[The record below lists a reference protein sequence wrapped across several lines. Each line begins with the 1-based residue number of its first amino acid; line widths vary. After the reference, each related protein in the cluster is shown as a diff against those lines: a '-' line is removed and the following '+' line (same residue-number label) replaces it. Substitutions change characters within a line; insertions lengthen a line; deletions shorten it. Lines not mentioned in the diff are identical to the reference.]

1 LLNQSLPPQFQEAPV
16 LARLA
21 DFTFRHRRLV
31 LAGWVAA
38 LIAVVAVGAA
48 LRGDWSADYS
58 TPGSESRAAVE
69 LLQERFPER
78 SADSVDVVW
87 QASGGAEAPAVRE
100 RMDAFLHEAA
110 ALDGV
115 GDPVPASSALLSRD
129 GTIAVARLP
138 LTVTPGAVPLET
150 GERLIDMASER
161 SGDGVRVELGGLAIG
176 NAQRGEISS
185 ESVGFAIAALVLLF
199 TFGSLVA
206 SGLPIATALFGLG
219 ISSALIGA
227 LAAVVDTP
235 DWASSVAAMIGI
247 GVGIDYA
254 LLILTRFRAGLARGL
269 EARAATVEAVATA
282 GRSVLVAGGTVVISL
297 LGLFVVGLPYLYGVA
312 LSAILA
318 VLVMMAAAV
327 TLLPALLGFARE
339 RVDRLRVPFA
349 GRAPADHAT
358 SPAARWSRAVQRR
371 PWVSLAAGVAVLV
384 ALAAP
389 VTGLQIAYPD
399 QGNDPA
405 GTTTRAAYD
414 LITRGFGEGAAGPL
428 VLAAELPPGERAAV
442 ERLPAA
448 LAPVAGVASVSEP
461 SFNAAGDAAVITVV
475 PTTSPQEPATERLVD
490 GLRDTVLPQALR
502 GSGVE
507 VSVGGATAQGIDQ
520 SEASAARL
528 PLFIGVVVGLSL
540 VLLLVAFRSLAVALK
555 AGVMNLLSVA
565 TAYGIVALVAE
576 GGWAG
581 QLVGIDTPTP
591 VPPFI
596 PIMMFAILFGLSMD
610 YEVFLLSRVR
620 EAFDGGRDTAAA
632 VTEGVSRTARVITAA
647 AAIMVAVFGAFA
659 LSDQVFLVLIGV
671 GMASAIAVD
680 ATIVRMVL
688 VPAVMQI
695 LGDRSWWLPRWL
707 DRLIPSAQLEP
718 ARG

>member
-1 LLNQSLPPQFQEAPV
+1 M

-21 DFTFRHRRLV
+21 DITFRRRRLV

-38 LIAVVAVGAA
+38 LVAVVALGGA

-69 LLQERFPER
+69 LLNERFPER
-78 SADSVDVVW
+78 SADTVDVVW
-87 QASGGAEAPAVRE
+87 QARSAEAPAVRE
-100 RMDAFLHEAA
+100 RIDAFLRDAA
-110 ALDGV
+110 ALEGV
-115 GDPVPASSALLSRD
+115 GDAVPASSAQVSRD

-161 SGDGVRVELGGLAIG
+161 SGDGVRLELGGLAIG

-185 ESVGFAIAALVLLF
+185 ETVGFAIAALVLLF
-199 TFGSLVA
+199 TFGSVVA

-219 ISSALIGA
+219 ISSALIGV

-254 LLILTRFRAGLARGL
+254 LLILTRFRGGLARGL
-269 EARAATVEAVATA
+269 DPRAATVEAVSIA

-312 LSAILA
+312 LAAIIA
-318 VLVMMAAAV
+318 VLVVMAAAV

-339 RVDRLRVPFA
+339 RVDRLRVPLA
-349 GRAPADHAT
+349 ARGDGGRT
-358 SPAARWSRAVQRR
+358 AARWSRAVQRR
-371 PWVSLAAGVAVLV
+371 PWLSLAAGVAVLL

-428 VLAAELPPGERAAV
+428 VLVGDPDRVPTG
-442 ERLPAA
+442 
-448 LAPVAGVASVSEP
+448 LASMPGVAAVSEP
-461 SFNAAGDAAVITVV
+461 AVNGGVAVLTVT
-475 PTTSPQEPATERLVD
+475 PTTSPQDPATEQLVNRL
-490 GLRDTVLPQALR
+490 RADTDFL
-502 GSGVE
+502 
-507 VSVGGATAQGIDQ
+507 VGGATAQGIDQ

-555 AGVMNLLSVA
+555 AGVLNLLSVA
-565 TAYGIVALVAE
+565 TSYGIVALVAE

-596 PIMMFAILFGLSMD
+596 PIIMFAVLFGLSMD

-620 EAFDGGRDTAAA
+620 EAFDGGRSTSAA

-671 GMASAIAVD
+671 GMASAIAID

-695 LGDRSWWLPRWL
+695 LGDRSWWLPGWL
-707 DRLIPSAQLEP
+707 DRLIPRAQLELTAS
-718 ARG
+718 ARP

>member
-1 LLNQSLPPQFQEAPV
+1 M
-16 LARLA
+16 LARVA
-21 DFTFRHRRLV
+21 DVTFRRRRLV

-38 LIAVVAVGAA
+38 LIAVVAVGGA

-69 LLQERFPER
+69 LLNERFPER
-78 SADSVDVVW
+78 SADTVDVVW
-87 QASGGAEAPAVRE
+87 QARSAEAPAVRE
-100 RMDAFLHEAA
+100 RMNAFLRDAA
-110 ALDGV
+110 ALEGV
-115 GDPVPASSALLSRD
+115 GDAVPASAAQVSPD

-161 SGDGVRVELGGLAIG
+161 SGDGLRVELGGLAIG

-185 ESVGFAIAALVLLF
+185 ETVGFAIAALVLLF
-199 TFGSLVA
+199 TFGSVVA

-254 LLILTRFRAGLARGL
+254 LLILTRFRGGLARGL
-269 EARAATVEAVATA
+269 DPRAATVEAVSTA

-312 LSAILA
+312 LAAIIA
-318 VLVMMAAAV
+318 VLVVMAAAV

-339 RVDRLRVPFA
+339 RVDRLRVPLA
-349 GRAPADHAT
+349 ARGDGGH
-358 SPAARWSRAVQRR
+358 SAARWSRVVQRR
-371 PWVSLAAGVAVLV
+371 PWLSLAAGVAVLL

-428 VLAAELPPGERAAV
+428 VLVGDPD
-442 ERLPAA
+442 RLPTG
-448 LAPVAGVASVSEP
+448 LASVPGVAAVSEP
-461 SFNAAGDAAVITVV
+461 AVRDGVAVLTVT
-475 PTTSPQEPATERLVD
+475 PTTSPQDPATERLVD
-490 GLRDTVLPQALR
+490 RLRADTDFL
-502 GSGVE
+502 
-507 VSVGGATAQGIDQ
+507 VGGATAQGIDQ

-555 AGVMNLLSVA
+555 AGVLNLLSVA

-596 PIMMFAILFGLSMD
+596 PIIMFAVLFGLSMD

-620 EAFDGGRDTAAA
+620 EAFDGGRSTAAA

-671 GMASAIAVD
+671 GMASAIAID

-695 LGDRSWWLPRWL
+695 LGDRSWWLPAWL
-707 DRLIPSAQLEP
+707 DRLIPRSTASALS
-718 ARG
+718 

>member
-1 LLNQSLPPQFQEAPV
+1 MLP
-16 LARLA
+16 RLA
-21 DFTFRHRRLV
+21 DFTFRRRRLV
-31 LAGWVAA
+31 LAGWVVALVAIIAA
-38 LIAVVAVGAA
+38 GSA
-48 LRGDWSADYS
+48 LRGEWSADYS
-58 TPGSESRAAVE
+58 TPGSESKAAVD
-69 LLQERFPER
+69 LLDDRFPER
-78 SADSVDVVW
+78 SANSVDVVW
-87 QASGGAEAPAVRE
+87 QAGAGAQAPAVRE
-100 RMDAFLHEAA
+100 RMDAFLRDAA
-110 ALDGV
+110 ALEGV
-115 GDPVPASSALLSRD
+115 GDPVPAAGAEVSRD

-138 LTVTPGAVPLET
+138 LTMTPGAVPLKT
-150 GERLIDMASER
+150 GERLIEMGEQR
-161 SGDGVRVELGGLAIG
+161 SGDGLRVELGGQAIG

-185 ESVGFAIAALVLLF
+185 ETIGFAIAALVLLF
-199 TFGSLVA
+199 TFGSIVA

-269 EARAATVEAVATA
+269 DARAATVEAVSTA
-282 GRSVLVAGGTVVISL
+282 GRSVLVAGVTVVISL

-318 VLVMMAAAV
+318 VLVVMAAAI

-339 RVDRLRVPFA
+339 RVNRLRVPFA
-349 GRAPADHAT
+349 GRAPAEST
-358 SPAARWSRAVQRR
+358 GSPAARWSRAVQRR
-371 PWVSLAAGVAVLV
+371 PWVALAAGVSVLV
-384 ALAAP
+384 ALASP
-389 VTGLQIAYPD
+389 VTGLRIAFPD

-405 GTTTRAAYD
+405 GTTTREAYE
-414 LITRGFGEGAAGPL
+414 LVTRGFGPGASGPL
-428 VLAAELPPGERAAV
+428 VLAADVPPRERAAV
-442 ERLPAA
+442 ERLPATLSA
-448 LAPVAGVASVSEP
+448 VDGVAAVGRP
-461 SFNAAGDAAVITVV
+461 AFNTSSDAAVLTVT
-475 PTTSPQEPATERLVD
+475 PETSPQDPATERLVD
-490 GLRDTVLPQALR
+490 GLRDNVLPGALR
-502 GSGVE
+502 GTGVE
-507 VSVGGATAQGIDQ
+507 VSVGGATAQAIDQ

-540 VLLLVAFRSLAVALK
+540 VLLLVAFRSLAVAIK

-620 EAFDGGRDTAAA
+620 EAFVAGSDTAGA

-707 DRLIPSAQLEP
+707 DRLIPRAELEP
-718 ARG
+718 ARP

>member
-1 LLNQSLPPQFQEAPV
+1 MLT
-16 LARLA
+16 RLA
-21 DFTFRHRRLV
+21 DFTFRRRRV
-31 LAGWVAA
+31 VVAGWIVALLAIVAA
-38 LIAVVAVGAA
+38 GGA
-48 LRGDWSADYS
+48 LRGEWSVDYS
-58 TPGSESRAAVE
+58 TPGSESKAAVD
-69 LLQERFPER
+69 LLDERFPGR
-78 SADSVDVVW
+78 SADSIDVVW
-87 QASGGAEAPAVRE
+87 EAAGAAQAPAVRE
-100 RMDAFLHEAA
+100 RMDAFLRDAA
-110 ALDGV
+110 ALEGV
-115 GDPVPASSALLSRD
+115 GDPVPAARAEVSRD

-150 GERLIDMASER
+150 GERLIAMGEHR
-161 SGDGVRVELGGLAIG
+161 SGDGVRVELAGQAIG

-185 ESVGFAIAALVLLF
+185 ETVGFAIAALVLLF
-199 TFGSLVA
+199 TFGSVVA

-219 ISSALIGA
+219 ISSALVGA

-269 EARAATVEAVATA
+269 DAHAATAEAVSTA
-282 GRSVLVAGGTVVISL
+282 GRTVLVAGITVVISL
-297 LGLFVVGLPYLYGVA
+297 LGLFLVGLPYLYGVA
-312 LSAILA
+312 LSAIIA
-318 VLVMMAAAV
+318 VLVVMAAAV

-339 RVDRLRVPFA
+339 RVNRLRLPFA
-349 GRAPADHAT
+349 GRTPVESTT

-371 PWVSLAAGVAVLV
+371 PWIALIAGVAVLI

-389 VTGLQIAYPD
+389 VTGLHIAYPD

-405 GTTTRAAYD
+405 GTTTREAYG
-414 LITRGFGEGAAGPL
+414 LITRGFGPGAAGPL
-428 VLAAELPPGERAAV
+428 VLAAEVPAGERAAV
-442 ERLPAA
+442 ERLPAT
-448 LAPVAGVASVSEP
+448 LSSVAGVAAVGEP
-461 SFNAAGDAAVITVV
+461 AFNAAGDAAVLTVT
-475 PTTSPQEPATERLVD
+475 PTTSPQDAATERLVD
-490 GLRDTVLPQALR
+490 GLRDTILPDALR
-502 GSGVE
+502 GTGVD
-507 VSVGGATAQGIDQ
+507 VSVGGATAQAIDQ

-540 VLLLVAFRSLAVALK
+540 VLLLVAFRSLAVAVK

-576 GGWAG
+576 GAWAG
-581 QLVGIDTPTP
+581 QLVGIDTATP

-596 PIMMFAILFGLSMD
+596 PIIMFAVLFGISMD

-620 EAFDGGRDTAAA
+620 EAFVGGQDTAGA

-695 LGDRSWWLPRWL
+695 LGERSWWLPRWL
-707 DRLIPSAQLEP
+707 DRLIPQARLET
-718 ARG
+718 A

>member
-1 LLNQSLPPQFQEAPV
+1 M
-16 LARLA
+16 LARVA
-21 DFTFRHRRLV
+21 DVTFRRRRLV
-31 LAGWVAA
+31 LAGWVVA
-38 LIAVVAVGAA
+38 LIALVAVGGA

-58 TPGSESRAAVE
+58 TPGSESRAAVQ
-69 LLQERFPER
+69 LLHERFPER
-78 SADSVDVVW
+78 SADTVDVVW
-87 QASGGAEAPAVRE
+87 QARSAEAERG
-100 RMDAFLHEAA
+100 RMDAFLRDAA
-110 ALDGV
+110 ALEGV
-115 GDPVPASSALLSRD
+115 GDAVPASSAQVSRD

-150 GERLIDMASER
+150 GERLIEMASER
-161 SGDGVRVELGGLAIG
+161 SRDGLRVELGGLAIG

-185 ESVGFAIAALVLLF
+185 ETVGFAIAALVLLF
-199 TFGSLVA
+199 TFGSVVA

-219 ISSALIGA
+219 ISSALIGV
-227 LAAVVDTP
+227 LAGVVDTP

-254 LLILTRFRAGLARGL
+254 LLILTRFRGGLARGL
-269 EARAATVEAVATA
+269 DPRAATVEAVSTA

-312 LSAILA
+312 LAAIIA
-318 VLVMMAAAV
+318 VLVVMAAAV

-339 RVDRLRVPFA
+339 RVDRLRVPLA
-349 GRAPADHAT
+349 ARGDGGRAAG
-358 SPAARWSRAVQRR
+358 RWSRAVQRR
-371 PWVSLAAGVAVLV
+371 PWVSLAAGVAVLL

-399 QGNDPA
+399 QGNDPE

-428 VLAAELPPGERAAV
+428 VLVGNADRVPTG
-442 ERLPAA
+442 
-448 LAPVAGVASVSEP
+448 LASIPGVAAVSEP
-461 SFNAAGDAAVITVV
+461 AVRNGVAVLTVT
-475 PTTSPQEPATERLVD
+475 PTTSPQDPATEELVD
-490 GLRDTVLPQALR
+490 RLR
-502 GSGVE
+502 GDTDFL
-507 VSVGGATAQGIDQ
+507 VGGATAQGIDQ

-555 AGVMNLLSVA
+555 AGVLNLLSVA

-596 PIMMFAILFGLSMD
+596 PIIMFAVLFGLSMD

-620 EAFDGGRDTAAA
+620 EAFDGGRSTAAA

-671 GMASAIAVD
+671 GMASAIAID

-695 LGDRSWWLPRWL
+695 LGDRSWWLPAWL
-707 DRLIPSAQLEP
+707 DRLIPRLTADAMS
-718 ARG
+718 

>member
-1 LLNQSLPPQFQEAPV
+1 M

-21 DFTFRHRRLV
+21 DFTYRRRRLV
-31 LAGWVAA
+31 LAGWLAALVVIVAA
-38 LIAVVAVGAA
+38 GSV
-48 LRGDWSADYS
+48 LRGDWSVDYS
-58 TPGSESRAAVE
+58 TPGSESKAAVD
-69 LLQERFPER
+69 LLRDRFPDR
-78 SADSVDVVW
+78 SADSIDVVW
-87 QASGGAEAPAVRE
+87 EAAGGAQAPAAQA
-100 RMDAFLHEAA
+100 RMDAFLRDAA
-110 ALDGV
+110 ALEGV
-115 GDPVPASSALLSRD
+115 GEPVPAARAEVSRD

-150 GERLIDMASER
+150 GERLIAMGSER
-161 SGDGVRVELGGLAIG
+161 SGAGVRVELGGQAIG

-185 ESVGFAIAALVLLF
+185 ETVGFAIAALVLLF
-199 TFGSLVA
+199 TFGSIVA
-206 SGLPIATALFGLG
+206 SGLPLATALFGLG

-254 LLILTRFRAGLARGL
+254 LLILTRFRAGLAGGL
-269 EARAATVEAVATA
+269 DARAATVEAVATA

-312 LSAILA
+312 LSAIVA
-318 VLVMMAAAV
+318 VLVVMAAAV

-349 GRAPADHAT
+349 GRAPVDPAT
-358 SPAARWSRAVQRR
+358 SSAARWSRAVQRR
-371 PWVSLAAGVAVLV
+371 PWVALAAGVAVLV
-384 ALAAP
+384 ALASP

-405 GTTTRAAYD
+405 GTTTREAYE
-414 LITRGFGEGAAGPL
+414 LVTRGFGPGASGPL
-428 VLAAELPPGERAAV
+428 VLAAEVGPGERAAV
-442 ERLPAA
+442 ERLPAT
-448 LAPVAGVASVSEP
+448 LAAVAGVAGVSEP
-461 SFNAAGDAAVITVV
+461 AFNAAGDAAVLTVT
-475 PTTSPQEPATERLVD
+475 PATSPQDPATERLVD
-490 GLRDTVLPQALR
+490 RLREGVLAR
-502 GSGVE
+502 AGVD
-507 VSVGGATAQGIDQ
+507 VSVGGATAQAIDQ

-540 VLLLVAFRSLAVALK
+540 VLLLVAFRSLAVAVK

-565 TAYGIVALVAE
+565 TAYGVVALVAE

-581 QLVGIDTPTP
+581 QLVGIDTATP

-596 PIMMFAILFGLSMD
+596 PIIMFAVLFGLSMD

-620 EAFDGGRDTAAA
+620 EAFDAGRDTAGA

-671 GMASAIAVD
+671 GMASAIAID

-695 LGDRSWWLPRWL
+695 LGDRSWWLPGWL
-707 DRLIPSAQLEP
+707 DRLIPRARLEP
-718 ARG
+718 ARP

>member
-1 LLNQSLPPQFQEAPV
+1 M
-16 LARLA
+16 LARIA
-21 DFTFRHRRLV
+21 DFTFRRRRLV
-31 LAGWVAA
+31 IAAWVAA
-38 LIAVVAVGAA
+38 LVAITAGGGS
-48 LRGDWSADYS
+48 LRGEWSADYS
-58 TPGSESRAAVE
+58 TPGSESKAAVD
-69 LLQERFPER
+69 LLDERFPER
-78 SADSVDVVW
+78 SANSVDVVW
-87 QASGGAEAPAVRE
+87 QADDARAPAVRD
-100 RMDAFLHEAA
+100 RIDAFIRDAA
-110 ALDGV
+110 ALEGV
-115 GDPVPASSALLSRD
+115 GDPVPASSAEVSRD

-138 LTVTPGAVPLET
+138 LTLTPGAVPLAT
-150 GERLIDMASER
+150 GERLIELAEER
-161 SGDGVRVELGGLAIG
+161 SGDGTRLELGGLAIG

-185 ESVGFAIAALVLLF
+185 ETVGFAIAALVLLF
-199 TFGSLVA
+199 TFGSVIA
-206 SGLPIATALFGLG
+206 SGLPLAVALFGLG
-219 ISSALIGA
+219 ISSALIGG

-269 EARAATVEAVATA
+269 DAHAATVEALSTA
-282 GRSVLVAGGTVVISL
+282 GRSVVIAGFTVVISL

-318 VLVMMAAAV
+318 VLVVLAAAV
-327 TLLPALLGFARE
+327 TLLPALLGVARE
-339 RVDRLRVPFA
+339 RVNRLRLPLT
-349 GRAPADHAT
+349 GRAAADPASA
-358 SPAARWSRAVQRR
+358 PAARWSRAVQRR
-371 PWVSLAAGVAVLV
+371 PWVALAAGVAVLV
-384 ALAAP
+384 ALASP
-389 VTGLQIAYPD
+389 VTGLRIAFPD

-414 LITRGFGEGAAGPL
+414 LIARGFGPGAPGPL
-428 VLAAELPPGERAAV
+428 VLAADVSSRDDVEALPAELAGIPGVAAV
-442 ERLPAA
+442 SPPA
-448 LAPVAGVASVSEP
+448 
-461 SFNAAGDAAVITVV
+461 FNAAGDAAVLTVT
-475 PTTSPQEPATERLVD
+475 PTTSPQDPATERLVER
-490 GLRDTVLPQALR
+490 LRDELPDT
-502 GSGVE
+502 
-507 VSVGGATAQGIDQ
+507 VSVGGSTAQGIDQ

-581 QLVGIDTPTP
+581 QLVGIDTATP

-620 EAFDGGRDTAAA
+620 EAFDGGRDTAGA

-688 VPAVMQI
+688 VPAIMQI
-695 LGDRSWWLPRWL
+695 LGDRSWWLPRWM
-707 DRLIPSAQLEP
+707 DRLIPSAELEP
-718 ARG
+718 ARP

>member
-1 LLNQSLPPQFQEAPV
+1 M
-16 LARLA
+16 LARVA
-21 DFTFRHRRLV
+21 DVTFRRRRLV
-31 LAGWVAA
+31 LAGWVVA
-38 LIAVVAVGAA
+38 LIAVVAVGGA

-69 LLQERFPER
+69 LLNERFPER
-78 SADSVDVVW
+78 SADTIDVVW
-87 QASGGAEAPAVRE
+87 QARSAEAMGE
-100 RMDAFLHEAA
+100 RMDAFLRDAA

-115 GDPVPASSALLSRD
+115 GDAVTASSALLSRD

-150 GERLIDMASER
+150 GERLIEMASER
-161 SGDGVRVELGGLAIG
+161 SRDGLRVELGGLAIG

-185 ESVGFAIAALVLLF
+185 ETVGFAIAALVLLF
-199 TFGSLVA
+199 TFGSVVA

-219 ISSALIGA
+219 ISSALIGV

-269 EARAATVEAVATA
+269 DPRAATVEAVSTA

-312 LSAILA
+312 LAAIIA
-318 VLVMMAAAV
+318 VLVVMAAAV

-339 RVDRLRVPFA
+339 RVDRLRVPLA
-349 GRAPADHAT
+349 ARGDGGRAAG
-358 SPAARWSRAVQRR
+358 RWSRAVQRR
-371 PWVSLAAGVAVLV
+371 PWASLAAGVAVLL

-399 QGNDPA
+399 QGNDPT

-428 VLAAELPPGERAAV
+428 VLVGDADRVPTGLAAV
-442 ERLPAA
+442 P
-448 LAPVAGVASVSEP
+448 GVAAVSEP
-461 SFNAAGDAAVITVV
+461 AVNDGIAVLTVT
-475 PTTSPQEPATERLVD
+475 PTTSPQDPATERLVD
-490 GLRDTVLPQALR
+490 RLRADTDFL
-502 GSGVE
+502 
-507 VSVGGATAQGIDQ
+507 VGGATAQGIDQ

-555 AGVMNLLSVA
+555 AGVLNLLSVA

-596 PIMMFAILFGLSMD
+596 PIIMFAVLFGLSMD

-620 EAFDGGRDTAAA
+620 EAFDGGRSTAAA

-671 GMASAIAVD
+671 GMASAIAID

-695 LGDRSWWLPRWL
+695 LGDRSWWLPGWL
-707 DRLIPSAQLEP
+707 DRLIPRLTADAMS
-718 ARG
+718 